1 MLKPG
6 KKGCSRANRVMLR
19 RHSSSQVLPSGSK
32 RLWWKMLLWSHRNIH
47 RHISSKSTQVNPGV
61 AVTHNPY
68 GYSSDT
74 LEPKHKQSP
83 RNVEW
88 YPRDG
93 KLFVSVVSV
102 ESGKAIAKS
111 SKVLVQYG
119 SCQWSDSFSEFVL
132 FPGDNSSK
140 EIDECLLKLIV
151 AMGPSRSSILGE
163 VTVNMAS
170 YVSSNA
176 ESPLS
181 LKLETWM
188 VVLLWLVT
196 LGFNCSQ
203 LLGKS
208 NIGNLEYIAEY

>member
-6 KKGCSRANRVMLR
+6 KKECSRANRVMLR

-88 YPRDG
+88 
-93 KLFVSVVSV
+93 
-102 ESGKAIAKS
+102 
-111 SKVLVQYG
+111 
-119 SCQWSDSFSEFVL
+119 
-132 FPGDNSSK
+132 
-140 EIDECLLKLIV
+140 
-151 AMGPSRSSILGE
+151 
-163 VTVNMAS
+163 
-170 YVSSNA
+170 
-176 ESPLS
+176 
-181 LKLETWM
+181 
-188 VVLLWLVT
+188 
-196 LGFNCSQ
+196 
-203 LLGKS
+203 
-208 NIGNLEYIAEY
+208 

>member
-1 MLKPG
+1 M
-6 KKGCSRANRVMLR
+6 
-19 RHSSSQVLPSGSK
+19 VLLIITNADSLVC
-32 RLWWKMLLWSHRNIH
+32 R
-47 RHISSKSTQVNPGV
+47 
-61 AVTHNPY
+61 
-68 GYSSDT
+68 
-74 LEPKHKQSP
+74 
-83 RNVEW
+83 

-132 FPGDNSSK
+132 FPGDNSFK

-181 LKLETWM
+181 LKL
-188 VVLLWLVT
+188 
-196 LGFNCSQ
+196 
-203 LLGKS
+203 GKWQPWDS
-208 NIGNLEYIAEY
+208 FTCQIYK

>member
-1 MLKPG
+1 M
-6 KKGCSRANRVMLR
+6 
-19 RHSSSQVLPSGSK
+19 VLLIITNADSLVC
-32 RLWWKMLLWSHRNIH
+32 R
-47 RHISSKSTQVNPGV
+47 
-61 AVTHNPY
+61 
-68 GYSSDT
+68 
-74 LEPKHKQSP
+74 
-83 RNVEW
+83 

-151 AMGPSRSSILGE
+151 ALGPSRSSILGE

-181 LKLETWM
+181 LKLGTKNYEGHPA
-188 VVLLWLVT
+188 VI
-196 LGFNCSQ
+196 
-203 LLGKS
+203 GKWWAT
-208 NIGNLEYIAEY
+208 GKK